1 MFSESLIS
9 LVSYQKQIFFQLF
22 ALKQQSTVH
31 FRLGSDK
38 EVCVFS
44 DFIVTEGS
52 LTHRCTE
59 TIKGFNTQLSP
70 SKKHFKFSLYN

>member
-38 EVCVFS
+38 EVCAFS
-44 DFIVTEGS
+44 HFIVTEGS
-52 LTHRCTE
+52 LTH
-59 TIKGFNTQLSP
+59 I
-70 SKKHFKFSLYN
+70 